1 MVSLSATI
9 KRVYP
14 VDVALQIPASWQ
26 PHFEHASGFTLRLP
40 QDNTATIL
48 IDKRFMKGD
57 RASRLRFV
65 SAEQVIGHV
74 VLCAGPAWDVRTE
87 PIGPATCGISVYTA
101 AGKAIAAGTGK
112 VLANGEATFSVATLY
127 PNITNRIKVTYGV
140 EGKVRLDGS
149 PELGGSVK
157 VEKS

>member
-1 MVSLSATI
+1 MVRVSATI

-14 VDVALQIPASWQ
+14 VDIALQIPASWY
-26 PHFEHASGFTLRLP
+26 PHFEHSSGITLRLP

-48 IDKRFMKGD
+48 IDRRFTRGD
-57 RASRLRFV
+57 RASRLRFIN
-65 SAEQVIGHV
+65 AEQVIAHV

-87 PIGPATCGISVYTA
+87 PIGPATCGICVYTA
-101 AGKAIAAGTGK
+101 GGKAIAAGTGK

-140 EGKVRLDGS
+140 EGKVRLDGN
-149 PELGGSVK
+149 PEIGGSVK